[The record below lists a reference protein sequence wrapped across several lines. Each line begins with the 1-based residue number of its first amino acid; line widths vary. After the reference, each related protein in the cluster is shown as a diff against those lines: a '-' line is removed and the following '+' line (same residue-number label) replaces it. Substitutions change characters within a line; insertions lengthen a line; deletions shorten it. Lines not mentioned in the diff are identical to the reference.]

1 MTALQAE
8 PTGTL
13 RLNVPRPAARLVLA
27 PMLAGFVAKYPR
39 VQVDVV
45 TDDGLADIVG
55 MASMPAFATA
65 RVWPEA
71 WWRRLSGRRS
81 CMRGRAVLSR
91 LARHATDAARAA
103 RPCLHWS
110 PFSQRPPLC
119 LGVQVKGEPLA
130 IEVNGPLVFD
140 DDVPMIQAACDGA
153 GVAYVYEAMVREDL
167 AAGRLVAL
175 LRDYVAPPGRFFLY
189 YSGRR
194 HLPAALRALVDFIR
208 A

>member
-1 MTALQAE
+1 M
-8 PTGTL
+8 
-13 RLNVPRPAARLVLA
+13 
-27 PMLAGFVAKYPR
+27 
-39 VQVDVV
+39 
-45 TDDGLADIVG
+45 
-55 MASMPAFATA
+55 
-65 RVWPEA
+65 
-71 WWRRLSGRRS
+71 
-81 CMRGRAVLSR
+81 
-91 LARHATDAARAA
+91 
-103 RPCLHWS
+103 
-110 PFSQRPPLC
+110 
-119 LGVQVKGEPLA
+119 KGEPLA

-153 GVAYVYEAMVREDL
+153 GAAYVYEAMVREDL